1 MRTLVRILA
10 EHGPLDEDGIAR
22 RLRDSGVADPDAV
35 LDEVLD
41 EIECPARQLVDD
53 RWVWLPTVL
62 AGRVFTHRLGAD
74 EAAHD
79 ILTVTPNLD
88 PITALCEHEQYGR
101 FADGSAARVVLAG
114 FDDELLEQRGIP
126 AEVVDPL
133 GALLLAP
140 GTLGT
145 LGVAEGD
152 LVGVRLTARGLV
164 VERVTAPRPHSAV
177 GARLA
182 ATLDADEPVYF
193 DAAVWTACVEDPAVF
208 TEPLPPLS
216 EIVDDYGLA
225 HRGEWLAPDGFD
237 FDRWLFERGCAAL
250 AERHDLDPDDAFALY
265 TLVKLYD
272 QMSLLL
278 IDAADADEPLEDR

>member
-1 MRTLVRILA
+1 MAEAFDPMRTLATTLA
-10 EHGPLDEDGIAR
+10 EHGPLHEDDITR
-22 RLRDSGVADPDAV
+22 RLRGSGVADPDTL

-41 EIECPARQLVDD
+41 ETECPARQLVDD

-79 ILTVTPNLD
+79 VLTVTPNLD

-101 FADGSAARVVLAG
+101 LADGSAARIVLAG
-114 FDDELLEQRGIP
+114 FDEELLEQRGIP
-126 AEVVDPL
+126 PEVVDPL

-140 GTLGT
+140 GTLAA

-152 LVGVRLTARGLV
+152 LVGVRLTAQGLV
-164 VERVTAPRPHSAV
+164 VERVTAPPRSPGVGAAV
-177 GARLA
+177 GGRLA

-208 TEPLPPLS
+208 TEPLPPCARS
-216 EIVDDYGLA
+216 SMTTVWHITASGSHPGGSISPVGVSSVGA
-225 HRGEWLAPDGFD
+225 Q
-237 FDRWLFERGCAAL
+237 RWPSDMTSTPTTRSRCT
-250 AERHDLDPDDAFALY
+250 RWSNC
-265 TLVKLYD
+265 TT
-272 QMSLLL
+272 
-278 IDAADADEPLEDR
+278 RCRCC